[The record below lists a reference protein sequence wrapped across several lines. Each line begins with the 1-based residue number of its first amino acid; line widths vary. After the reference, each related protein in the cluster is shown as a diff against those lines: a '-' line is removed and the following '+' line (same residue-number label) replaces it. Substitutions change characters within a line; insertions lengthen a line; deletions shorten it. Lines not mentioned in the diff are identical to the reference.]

1 MYIGSALNH
10 LETLKIQDNMKKIFT
25 FSFALMASATMFA
38 QTTLWDGENQEIGTQ
53 GGLWAD
59 GSPTVVENP
68 EKDGINT
75 SDKCLK
81 FTMKSDSKVIK
92 IPFRDWMKPG
102 MEGSKRISLMIKKP
116 QNENVQI
123 EISDPTNGSDGYWK
137 KNASYYSGDGKWQK
151 IVFDFSTNG
160 DFDYPGLMTITAQTG
175 DVTEEHDVYIDNVE
189 IEPATKVNGKLLS
202 NIQDGSLNGKIALSG
217 AWMKGECQNAD
228 GDWQKVEYNDFV
240 TLAGKL
246 KDGITSID
254 MRNTTTKDVDV
265 NAMRGEHSNVLVF
278 ADEAYSANNVV
289 NNGKCA
295 NLVLDETKAFA
306 SPEDFNAE
314 NVSITRPVYAGYNS
328 MCLPFWVNKEDM
340 KANNLLTY
348 KENVEED
355 NQVKINFETKDAID
369 ANVPFIAELS
379 SDSNEPLTFTNKG
392 IVNTPASLGDPFV
405 GTMAPT
411 SGEGKYGLGTHN
423 LFHKGGA
430 NAKLNAFHA
439 YLNIPESQSA
449 KAFVLAIDGET
460 TGISAITNN
469 GKSEA
474 VKVYNLQGCQ
484 VATAT
489 STKNLNLPA
498 GIYIINNKKVVVK

>member
-1 MYIGSALNH
+1 
-10 LETLKIQDNMKKIFT
+10 MKKIIT
-25 FSFALMASATMFA
+25 FSFALMASATMFG
-38 QTTLWDGENQEIGTQ
+38 QTVLWNGENYYINSEGDFWDRCNQE
-53 GGLWAD
+53 
-59 GSPTVVENP
+59 VVENP
-68 EKDGINT
+68 SKDGINT

-81 FTMKSDSKVIK
+81 FTITGNEWNNGSAAKGLTCDAFDSK
-92 IPFRDWMKPG
+92 RL
-102 MEGSKRISLMIKKP
+102 SLMIKK
-116 QNENVQI
+116 NVNSNVRV
-123 EISDPTNGSDGYWK
+123 EIKCNDDMKKVVAWYDGTGEWRKLY
-137 KNASYYSGDGKWQK
+137 
-151 IVFDFSTNG
+151 FDFSTNNAEG
-160 DFDYPGLMTITAQTG
+160 TPTEITIYPTTDNVDGEQ
-175 DVTEEHDVYIDNVE
+175 DVYIDNIQ
-189 IEPATKVNGKLLS
+189 IEDAPKVGEDLLGS
-202 NIQDGSLNGKIALSG
+202 ISDGSLGGNIKLTG
-217 AWMKGECQNAD
+217 AWLKGECLNAD
-228 GDWQKVEYNDFV
+228 GDWKKVEYNDFA

-246 KDGITSID
+246 NDGITSID
-254 MRNTTTKDVDV
+254 MRRTTTKDVDV
-265 NAMRGEHSNVLVF
+265 NGMRGDHSNVLVF

-306 SPEDFNAE
+306 SPENFNAE

-355 NQVKINFETKDAID
+355 YQVKINFETKDAID
-369 ANVPFIAELS
+369 ANVPFIAELG
-379 SDSNEPLTFTNKG
+379 SDATEPLTFKNKG
-392 IVNTPASLGDPFV
+392 IVNTPASLGNTFL
-405 GTMAPT
+405 GTMAPM
-411 SGEGKYGLGTHN
+411 SGEGKYGLGTDN
-423 LFHKGGA
+423 QFHKGGEKA
-430 NAKLNAFHA
+430 HINAFHA
-439 YLNIPESQSA
+439 YLEMPESQSA

-489 STKNLNLPA
+489 STKDLNLPA

>member
-1 MYIGSALNH
+1 
-10 LETLKIQDNMKKIFT
+10 MKKIIT
-25 FSFALMASATMFA
+25 FSFAVMASATMFG
-38 QTTLWDGENQEIGTQ
+38 QTVLWNGENYDISSEGDFWDRCNQE
-53 GGLWAD
+53 
-59 GSPTVVENP
+59 VVENP
-68 EKDGINT
+68 SKDGINT

-81 FTMKSDSKVIK
+81 FTITGNEWNNGSAAKGLTCDAFDSK
-92 IPFRDWMKPG
+92 RL
-102 MEGSKRISLMIKKP
+102 SLMIKK
-116 QNENVQI
+116 NVNSNVRV
-123 EISDPTNGSDGYWK
+123 EIKCNDDMKKVVAWYDGTGEWRKLY
-137 KNASYYSGDGKWQK
+137 
-151 IVFDFSTNG
+151 FDFSTNNAEG
-160 DFDYPGLMTITAQTG
+160 TPTEITIYPTTDNVDGEQ
-175 DVTEEHDVYIDNVE
+175 DVYIDNIQ
-189 IEPATKVNGKLLS
+189 IEDAPKVGEDLLGS
-202 NIQDGSLNGKIALSG
+202 ISDGSLGGNIKLTG
-217 AWMKGECQNAD
+217 AWLKGECLNAD
-228 GDWQKVEYNDFV
+228 GDWKKVEYNDFA

-246 KDGITSID
+246 NDGITSID
-254 MRNTTTKDVDV
+254 MRRTTTKDVDV
-265 NAMRGEHSNVLVF
+265 NGMRGDHSNVLVF

-306 SPEDFNAE
+306 SPENFNAE

-355 NQVKINFETKDAID
+355 YQVKINFETKDAID
-369 ANVPFIAELS
+369 ANVPFIAELG
-379 SDSNEPLTFTNKG
+379 SDATEPLTFKNKG
-392 IVNTPASLGDPFV
+392 IVNTPASLGNTFL
-405 GTMAPT
+405 GTMAPM
-411 SGEGKYGLGTHN
+411 SGEGKYGLGTDN
-423 LFHKGGA
+423 QFHKGGEKA
-430 NAKLNAFHA
+430 HINAFHA
-439 YLNIPESQSA
+439 YLEMPESQSA

-489 STKNLNLPA
+489 STKDLNLPA

>member
-1 MYIGSALNH
+1 
-10 LETLKIQDNMKKIFT
+10 MKKIFT

-75 SDKCLK
+75 SNKCLK
-81 FTMKSDSKVIK
+81 FTMKNDSKVIK
-92 IPFRDWMKPG
+92 IPFREWITPSMD
-102 MEGSKRISLMIKKP
+102 GSKRISLMIKKP

-137 KNASYYSGDGKWQK
+137 KTASYYSGDGKWQK

-175 DVTEEHDVYIDNVE
+175 DLEKDQDNVYINQDVYIDNVE
-189 IEPATKVNGKLLS
+189 IEPATKVNGELLS

-228 GDWQKVEYNDFV
+228 GEWQKFEYNDF
-240 TLAGKL
+240 GKL
-246 KDGITSID
+246 AAKLGGNANSID
-254 MRNTTTKDVDV
+254 MRGTITKDVDV
-265 NAMRGEHSNVLVF
+265 NGMRGDHSNVLVF

-295 NLVLDETKAFA
+295 NLVLNEAQAFA

-328 MCLPFWVNKEDM
+328 MCLPFWVSKEDL

-348 KENVEED
+348 KENIEED

-411 SGEGKYGLGTHN
+411 SGEGKYGLGTDN

-449 KAFVLAIDGET
+449 KAFVLAINGET
-460 TGISAITNN
+460 TGISSIASESK
-469 GKSEA
+469 GEA

-484 VATAT
+484 VATVT
-489 STKNLNLPA
+489 SAEDLSLPA

>member
-1 MYIGSALNH
+1 
-10 LETLKIQDNMKKIFT
+10 MKKIIT
-25 FSFALMASATMFA
+25 FSFALMASATMFG
-38 QTTLWDGENQEIGTQ
+38 QTVLWNGENYDICSEGDFWDRCNQE
-53 GGLWAD
+53 
-59 GSPTVVENP
+59 VVENP
-68 EKDGINT
+68 SKDGINT

-81 FTMKSDSKVIK
+81 FTITGNEWNNGSAAKGLTCDAFDSK
-92 IPFRDWMKPG
+92 RL
-102 MEGSKRISLMIKKP
+102 SLMIKK
-116 QNENVQI
+116 NVNSNVRV
-123 EISDPTNGSDGYWK
+123 EIKCNDDMKKVVAWYDGTGEWRKLY
-137 KNASYYSGDGKWQK
+137 
-151 IVFDFSTNG
+151 FDFSTNNAEG
-160 DFDYPGLMTITAQTG
+160 TPTEITIYPTTDNVDGEQ
-175 DVTEEHDVYIDNVE
+175 DVYIDNIQ
-189 IEPATKVNGKLLS
+189 IEDAPKVGEDLLGS
-202 NIQDGSLNGKIALSG
+202 ISDGSLGGNIKLTG
-217 AWMKGECQNAD
+217 AWLKGECLNAD
-228 GDWQKVEYNDFV
+228 GDWKKVEYNDFA

-246 KDGITSID
+246 NDGITSID
-254 MRNTTTKDVDV
+254 MRRTTTKDVDV
-265 NAMRGEHSNVLVF
+265 NGMRGDHSNVLVF

-306 SPEDFNAE
+306 SPENFNAE

-355 NQVKINFETKDAID
+355 YQVKINFETKDAID
-369 ANVPFIAELS
+369 ANVPFIAELG
-379 SDSNEPLTFTNKG
+379 SDATEPLTFKNKG
-392 IVNTPASLGDPFV
+392 IVNTPASLGNTFL
-405 GTMAPT
+405 GTMAPM
-411 SGEGKYGLGTHN
+411 SGEGKYGLGTDN
-423 LFHKGGA
+423 QFHKGGEKA
-430 NAKLNAFHA
+430 HINAFHA
-439 YLNIPESQSA
+439 YLEMPESQSA

-489 STKNLNLPA
+489 STKDLNLPA

>member
-1 MYIGSALNH
+1 
-10 LETLKIQDNMKKIFT
+10 MKKIIT
-25 FSFALMASATMFA
+25 FSFALMASATMFG
-38 QTTLWDGENQEIGTQ
+38 QTVLWNGENYDISSEGDFWDRCNQE
-53 GGLWAD
+53 
-59 GSPTVVENP
+59 VVENP
-68 EKDGINT
+68 SKDGINT

-81 FTMKSDSKVIK
+81 FTITGNEWNNGSAAKGLTCDAFDSK
-92 IPFRDWMKPG
+92 RL
-102 MEGSKRISLMIKKP
+102 SLMIKK
-116 QNENVQI
+116 NVNSNVRV
-123 EISDPTNGSDGYWK
+123 EIKCNDDMKKVVAWYDGTGEWRKLY
-137 KNASYYSGDGKWQK
+137 
-151 IVFDFSTNG
+151 FDFSTNNAEG
-160 DFDYPGLMTITAQTG
+160 TPTEITIYPTTDNVDGEQ
-175 DVTEEHDVYIDNVE
+175 DVYIDNIQ
-189 IEPATKVNGKLLS
+189 IEDAPKVGEDLLGS
-202 NIQDGSLNGKIALSG
+202 ISDGSLGGNIKLTG
-217 AWMKGECQNAD
+217 AWLKGECLNAD
-228 GDWQKVEYNDFV
+228 GDWKKVEYNDFA

-246 KDGITSID
+246 NDGITSID
-254 MRNTTTKDVDV
+254 MRRTTTKNVDV
-265 NAMRGEHSNVLVF
+265 NGMRGDHSNVLVF

-306 SPEDFNAE
+306 SPENFNAE

-355 NQVKINFETKDAID
+355 YQVKINFETKDAID
-369 ANVPFIAELS
+369 ANVPFIAELG
-379 SDSNEPLTFTNKG
+379 SDATEPLTFKNKG
-392 IVNTPASLGDPFV
+392 IVNTPASLGNTFL
-405 GTMAPT
+405 GTMAPM
-411 SGEGKYGLGTHN
+411 SGEGKYGLGTDN
-423 LFHKGGA
+423 QFHKGGEKA
-430 NAKLNAFHA
+430 HINAFHA
-439 YLNIPESQSA
+439 YLEMPESQSA

-489 STKNLNLPA
+489 STKDLNLPA

>member
-1 MYIGSALNH
+1 
-10 LETLKIQDNMKKIFT
+10 MKKIIT
-25 FSFALMASATMFA
+25 FSFALMASATMFG
-38 QTTLWDGENQEIGTQ
+38 QTVLWNGENYDISSEGDFWDRCNQE
-53 GGLWAD
+53 
-59 GSPTVVENP
+59 VVENP
-68 EKDGINT
+68 SKDGINT

-81 FTMKSDSKVIK
+81 FTITGNEWNNGSAAKGLTCDAFDSK
-92 IPFRDWMKPG
+92 RL
-102 MEGSKRISLMIKKP
+102 SLMIKK
-116 QNENVQI
+116 NVNSNVRV
-123 EISDPTNGSDGYWK
+123 EIKCNDDMKKVVAWYDGTGEWRKLY
-137 KNASYYSGDGKWQK
+137 
-151 IVFDFSTNG
+151 FDFSTNNAEG
-160 DFDYPGLMTITAQTG
+160 TPTEITIYPTTDNVDGEQ
-175 DVTEEHDVYIDNVE
+175 DVYIDNIQ
-189 IEPATKVNGKLLS
+189 IEDAPKVGEDLLGS
-202 NIQDGSLNGKIALSG
+202 ISDGSLGGNIKLTG
-217 AWMKGECQNAD
+217 AWLKGECLNAD
-228 GDWQKVEYNDFV
+228 GDWKKVEYNDFA

-246 KDGITSID
+246 NDGITSID
-254 MRNTTTKDVDV
+254 MRRTTTKDVDV
-265 NAMRGEHSNVLVF
+265 NGMRGDHSNVLVF

-306 SPEDFNAE
+306 PPENFNAE

-355 NQVKINFETKDAID
+355 YQVKINFETKDAID
-369 ANVPFIAELS
+369 ANVPFIAELG
-379 SDSNEPLTFTNKG
+379 SDATEPLTFKNKG
-392 IVNTPASLGDPFV
+392 IVNTPASLGNTFL
-405 GTMAPT
+405 GTMAPM
-411 SGEGKYGLGTHN
+411 SGEGKYGLGTDN
-423 LFHKGGA
+423 QFHKGGEKA
-430 NAKLNAFHA
+430 HINAFHA
-439 YLNIPESQSA
+439 YLEMPESQSA

-489 STKNLNLPA
+489 STKDLNLPA